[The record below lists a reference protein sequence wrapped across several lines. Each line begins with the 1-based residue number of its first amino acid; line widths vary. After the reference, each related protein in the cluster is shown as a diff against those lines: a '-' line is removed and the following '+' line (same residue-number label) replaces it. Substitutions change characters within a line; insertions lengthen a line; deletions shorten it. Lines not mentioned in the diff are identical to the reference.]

1 MESEKIIECVTEEK
15 AIEMLKLFRSEF
27 DVDSK
32 LPNAMMFDIAIR
44 AIEEN
49 DKLKSQVEKLKT
61 TISKMETTTDKV
73 FEETI
78 CRWHDSD
85 VDLRVFEY
93 LGITEKEYGDWLTRS
108 CK

>member
-15 AIEMLKLFRSEF
+15 AIEMLKLFRNEF
-27 DVDSK
+27 DVNSK

-49 DKLKSQVEKLKT
+49 ERLKVV
-61 TISKMETTTDKV
+61 ISKMETTTDKV

-78 CRWHDSD
+78 SRWHDSD

-108 CK
+108 YK